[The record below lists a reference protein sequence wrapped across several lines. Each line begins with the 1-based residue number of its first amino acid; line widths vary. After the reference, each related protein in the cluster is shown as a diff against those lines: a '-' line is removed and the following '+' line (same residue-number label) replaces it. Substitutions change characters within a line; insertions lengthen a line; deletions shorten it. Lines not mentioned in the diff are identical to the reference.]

1 MARRPEKT
9 DADGE
14 DSGLP
19 RPRDTA
25 VLFGHDAAE
34 RAFLSACHSGRL
46 PHAWLIGGE
55 PGIGKATLAYRIAR
69 FVLAHPDLSQLPAD
83 ATLALDPGHR
93 TVRRIAAGAH
103 PDLLVLERT
112 VSETTGKL
120 RTVITVD
127 QVRRLSTF
135 FGSTAGEG
143 GWRVCIV
150 DSADEL
156 KHPEGSNALLKMLE
170 EPPPRSL
177 FLLVS
182 HAPGRLLPTIRS
194 RCRRLVLRP
203 LAQADVVRAA
213 AVALGAPPRQAG
225 EGFNDNP
232 SLLAGED
239 LNDIPPP
246 LAGEGRERAL
256 VAAAA
261 AARGSVAQAIALAGG
276 PMLAL
281 REKVTEL
288 LQALPATDPRALHAL
303 GDQLD
308 RDRGLT
314 EVFVGAIRDWLSAR
328 LDAETGDLARL
339 ARIADLWERF
349 NRSAGEVETF
359 NLERKPLVFAV
370 FGLLAEASRG

>member
-9 DADGE
+9 DPDE
-14 DSGLP
+14 DDSGLP
-19 RPRDTA
+19 RPRDTT

-34 RAFLSACHSGRL
+34 REFLAAYQSGRI

-55 PGIGKATLAYRIAR
+55 PGIGKATFAYRIAR
-69 FVLAHPDLSQLPAD
+69 FVLAHPDPSRVKDA
-83 ATLALDPGHR
+83 ATLALDPDHR
-93 TVRRIAAGAH
+93 TVRRIAARAH
-103 PDLLVLERT
+103 TDLLALERT

-120 RTVITVD
+120 RTVIAVD

-156 KHPEGSNALLKMLE
+156 KYPEGSNALLKMLE
-170 EPPPRSL
+170 EPPTRSL

-194 RCRRLVLRP
+194 RCRRLTLRP
-203 LAQADVVRAA
+203 LGQGDVVRAA
-213 AVALGAPPRQAG
+213 AVALSVAPGAAG
-225 EGFNDNP
+225 DDP
-232 SLLAGED
+232 
-239 LNDIPPP
+239 
-246 LAGEGRERAL
+246 AL

-261 AARGSVAQAIALAGG
+261 AARGSVARAIALAGG

-281 REKVTEL
+281 REKVAAL

-328 LDAETGDLARL
+328 LDTEAGNLARL
-339 ARIADLWERF
+339 ARIADLWERL
-349 NRSAGEVETF
+349 NRSARDVETY

-370 FGLLAEASRG
+370 FNLLADAARG

>member
-1 MARRPEKT
+1 MARRPGKT
-9 DADGE
+9 DPEEDDG
-14 DSGLP
+14 GLP
-19 RPRDTA
+19 RPRDTT
-25 VLFGHDAAE
+25 VLFGHEAAE
-34 RAFLSACHSGRL
+34 RAFLGACRSGRL

-83 ATLALDPGHR
+83 ATLALARDHR

-103 PDLLVLERT
+103 TDLLALERT

-156 KHPEGSNALLKMLE
+156 QYPNASNALLKMLE

-194 RCRRLVLRP
+194 RCRRLALRP

-213 AVALGAPPRQAG
+213 AVALGAPSPYLPPQAG
-225 EGFNDNP
+225 EGF
-232 SLLAGED
+232 
-239 LNDIPPP
+239 NDIPPP
-246 LAGEGRERAL
+246 LAGEGREGAL
-256 VAAAA
+256 AAAAA

-314 EVFVGAIRDWLSAR
+314 EVFVG
-328 LDAETGDLARL
+328 
-339 ARIADLWERF
+339 
-349 NRSAGEVETF
+349 
-359 NLERKPLVFAV
+359 
-370 FGLLAEASRG
+370 

>member
-1 MARRPEKT
+1 MARRPDKT
-9 DADGE
+9 EPEED

-19 RPRDTA
+19 RPRETT
-25 VLFGHDAAE
+25 VLFGHDGAE
-34 RAFLSACHSGRL
+34 REFLTIYRSGRV
-46 PHAWLIGGE
+46 PHAWLIGGD

-69 FVLAHPDLSQLPAD
+69 FVLAHPDPALLPPA
-83 ATLALDPGHR
+83 ASLALDPEHR
-93 TVRRIAAGAH
+93 TVRRIVSSAH
-103 PDLLVLERT
+103 SDLLVLERT
-112 VSETTGKL
+112 VGDTGKL

-156 KHPEGSNALLKMLE
+156 KYPEGSNALLKMLE

-194 RCRRLVLRP
+194 RCRRLSLRP
-203 LAQADVVRAA
+203 LGQGDVVRAA
-213 AVALGAPPRQAG
+213 AAALGTAAD
-225 EGFNDNP
+225 EAA
-232 SLLAGED
+232 LA
-239 LNDIPPP
+239 
-246 LAGEGRERAL
+246 A

-261 AARGSVAQAIALAGG
+261 QGSVARAIAMAGG
-276 PMLAL
+276 PTLAL
-281 REKVTEL
+281 REKVAEL
-288 LQALPATDPRALHAL
+288 LRALPATDPRALHAL

-314 EVFVGAIRDWLSAR
+314 GVFVGVIRDWLSAR
-328 LDAETGDLARL
+328 LDTEAGNLARL
-339 ARIADLWERF
+339 ARVADLWERL
-349 NRSAGEVETF
+349 NRAARDVEAY
-359 NLERKPLVFAV
+359 NLERKPLVFTV
-370 FGLLAEASRG
+370 FGLLADAARG

>member
-1 MARRPEKT
+1 MARRAEKT
-9 DADGE
+9 DQDE
-14 DSGLP
+14 DDSGLP
-19 RPRDTA
+19 PPRETT
-25 VLFGHDAAE
+25 VLFGHDVAE
-34 RAFLSACHSGRL
+34 HTFLAVYRSGRV

-69 FVLAHPDLSQLPAD
+69 FVLAHPDPSRVPD
-83 ATLALDPGHR
+83 AASLALDPDHR
-93 TVRRIAAGAH
+93 TVRRIAVNAH
-103 PDLLVLERT
+103 SDLLALERT
-112 VSETTGKL
+112 VGDTGKL

-156 KHPEGSNALLKMLE
+156 KYPEGSNALLKMLE

-194 RCRRLVLRP
+194 RCRRLALRP
-203 LAQADVVRAA
+203 LGQADVVRAA
-213 AVALGAPPRQAG
+213 SVALGAEADEP
-225 EGFNDNP
+225 
-232 SLLAGED
+232 
-239 LNDIPPP
+239 
-246 LAGEGRERAL
+246 AL

-261 AARGSVAQAIALAGG
+261 ASRGSVARAIALAGG
-276 PMLAL
+276 PILAL
-281 REKVTEL
+281 REKVAEL
-288 LQALPATDPRALHAL
+288 LRALPATDPRALHAL

-308 RDRGLT
+308 RDRGLL

-328 LDAETGDLARL
+328 LDLDAGNVARL
-339 ARIADLWERF
+339 ARAADLWERL
-349 NRSAGEVETF
+349 NRSAREVETY
-359 NLERKPLVFAV
+359 NLERKPLVFSI
-370 FGLLAEASRG
+370 FGLLADASRG